1 MSSLPV
7 GRAYQPWALTH
18 VRARIGL
25 GLGALVPVLAPA
37 ALLAAVLAGIGTQ
50 IIVPDTWVA
59 LVSGR
64 EIAEHGLPRVEHLTV
79 IASGHSW
86 VDQQWLAQ
94 LALYELQHV
103 GGVGLMV
110 ATCIIAVVAAF
121 AFAARVAHER
131 GAAPVAI
138 LGFFVFAFIAG
149 PWGLQVRTQALAL
162 PLFSL
167 VLWLLL
173 RDPNALRRSTL
184 WVLPILCLWANMHGS
199 VALGAAMV
207 ALYGAQA
214 LFRDRRNRLAAGLM
228 LLAPACV
235 LASPYALNLPGYYRT
250 MLLDPPYGHDITEWQ
265 RTTPSG
271 VTAAFFLLAVVAV
284 VLFVVKRRRVSVL
297 DWILLAVCLLTA
309 LSAIRLVPWFALTA
323 LALLP
328 PLASGRVSRPFHGPM
343 ATAFALVALGGIVAA
358 AGWASARSYASP
370 DDRALPAV
378 RAEAPEGRVFADL
391 TLADWLLW
399 NVPSLRGRIAF
410 DGRPEILTRRQFKGV
425 VRVER
430 LSAGWRRELHGYR
443 LLVMPQPRHHR
454 LRLSG
459 WSPVY
464 ADDNLVVL
472 RRS

>member
-1 MSSLPV
+1 
-7 GRAYQPWALTH
+7 
-18 VRARIGL
+18 
-25 GLGALVPVLAPA
+25 
-37 ALLAAVLAGIGTQ
+37 
-50 IIVPDTWVA
+50 
-59 LVSGR
+59 
-64 EIAEHGLPRVEHLTV
+64 
-79 IASGHSW
+79 
-86 VDQQWLAQ
+86 
-94 LALYELQHV
+94 
-103 GGVGLMV
+103 MV

-138 LGFFVFAFIAG
+138 LGFFVFAFVAG
-149 PWGLQVRTQALAL
+149 PWGVQVRTQALAL

-173 RDPNALRRSTL
+173 RDPDAHRRSTL

-214 LFRDRRNRLAAGLM
+214 LIRDRRNRLAAALTV
-228 LLAPACV
+228 LAPLCV
-235 LASPYALNLPGYYRT
+235 LASPYALDLPGYYRT
-250 MLLDPPYGHDITEWQ
+250 MLLHPPYGQDITEWQ

-271 VTAAFFLLAVVAV
+271 VTAAFFLLAVLAMA
-284 VLFVVKRRRVSVL
+284 LFVVKRRRVSLL
-297 DWILLAVCLLTA
+297 DWILLGVTLLTA
-309 LSAIRLVPWFALTA
+309 LSAVRLVPWFALTA

-328 PLASGRVSRPFHGPM
+328 PLASGRAPRPFHGPM

-378 RAEAPEGRVFADL
+378 RAEAREGRVFADL

-410 DGRPEILTRRQFKGV
+410 DGRPEILTRRQFKGI

-430 LSAGWRRELHGYR
+430 LSDGWRRELHGYR
-443 LLVMPQPRHHR
+443 LFVMPQPRHHR

-459 WSPVY
+459 WSPVH